1 MSFFRRDQ
9 FSAAFINYCLQRK
22 LNLGATHHAA
32 RYDFGVCGT
41 HITNGT
47 KNLRYS
53 YESSATT
60 NFQTAEHVIDA
71 RPRTFGARAV
81 NVKLLVL
88 ALALSPLTVGVARGE
103 QRASPPKKQSHYDP
117 RNFDGVWHLAEGGKF
132 GPMAQKDGVTYVV
145 FPFTPEYQAIYD
157 QRLADA
163 AAGNP
168 YQTAGTTCLP
178 SGAIRLLTGGGPPLE
193 IFHTPKKIAILKENG
208 GWSRI
213 YLNRGHLPADEL
225 YPMFYGDSIGHWE
238 GNTLVVDTISLGGA
252 NNIDGTAPHSDAAHL
267 VQRISRP
274 TIDTLRVEATLE
286 DPKALLH
293 PVTAT
298 AILKP
303 IPDEDFTESFCTNE
317 RNIRD
322 ADGKQTVKMSH

>member
-1 MSFFRRDQ
+1 MAGKTSIGVSF
-9 FSAAFINYCLQRK
+9 A
-22 LNLGATHHAA
+22 
-32 RYDFGVCGT
+32 
-41 HITNGT
+41 
-47 KNLRYS
+47 
-53 YESSATT
+53 
-60 NFQTAEHVIDA
+60 
-71 RPRTFGARAV
+71 
-81 NVKLLVL
+81 VL
-88 ALALSPLTVGVARGE
+88 ALVLGSAHGQQP
-103 QRASPPKKQSHYDP
+103 ASPSSKPSHYDP

-132 GPMAQKDGVTYVV
+132 GPVAEKDGVKYVV
-145 FPFTPEYQAIYD
+145 YPFTQEYQAIYD
-157 QRLADA
+157 RRLADA

-168 YQTAGTTCLP
+168 YQTAGTACLP

-274 TIDTLRVEATLE
+274 TFDTLRVEATLE
-286 DPKALLH
+286 DTKALQH

-298 AILKP
+298 AILKT

-317 RNIRD
+317 RNVRD
-322 ADGKQTVKMSH
+322 NNGKQIVKFPK

>member
-1 MSFFRRDQ
+1 MSKIILIGLSF
-9 FSAAFINYCLQRK
+9 AVLT
-22 LNLGATHHAA
+22 LGLGNA
-32 RYDFGVCGT
+32 YGQ
-41 HITNGT
+41 
-47 KNLRYS
+47 
-53 YESSATT
+53 
-60 NFQTAEHVIDA
+60 QTAN
-71 RPRTFGARAV
+71 P
-81 NVKLLVL
+81 
-88 ALALSPLTVGVARGE
+88 LSKPA
-103 QRASPPKKQSHYDP
+103 HYDP
-117 RNFDGVWHLAEGGKF
+117 RNFDGVWHLSEGGKF
-132 GPMAQKDGVTYVV
+132 GPFAEKNGVKYVV
-145 FPFTPEYQAIYD
+145 YPFTPEYQAIYD

-213 YLNRGHLPADEL
+213 YLDRGHLPSDDL
-225 YPMFYGDSIGHWE
+225 YPMFYGDSIGRWE
-238 GNTLVVDTISLGGA
+238 GNTLIVDTISLGGT

-274 TIDTLRVEATLE
+274 TFDTLRVEATLE
-286 DPKALLH
+286 DPKALQH
-293 PVTAT
+293 PVTAL

-303 IPDEDFTESFCTNE
+303 LPDEDFTENFCTNE

-322 ADGKQTVKMSH
+322 KNGRQTVKFGK